1 MPGGKLAL
9 AGVDVAIVEQRA
21 SQKLGG
27 SRAGGLHSGT
37 VEIPDQRGMATA
49 MITHRH
55 RVRMLRVAGDRGA
68 VGGGHWRCAV
78 SAL

>member
-49 MITHRH
+49 MITHRG
-55 RVRMLRVAGDRGA
+55 RARAAAGWVSPVRSGSS
-68 VGGGHWRCAV
+68 VG
-78 SAL
+78 